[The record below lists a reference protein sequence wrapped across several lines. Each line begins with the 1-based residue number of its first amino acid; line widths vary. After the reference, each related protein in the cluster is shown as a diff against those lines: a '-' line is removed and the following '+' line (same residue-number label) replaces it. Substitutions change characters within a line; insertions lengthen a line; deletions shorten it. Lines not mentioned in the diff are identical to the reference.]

1 MNATAVAASALAL
14 SMLTACSQGTQE
26 NAGQEGQNVA
36 EANTANQAV
45 GNMAMEGNM
54 AMGGDM
60 SGMQGGNMAMM
71 NAAMAKMN
79 SGNVEKC
86 YGVAKA
92 GQNDCKAGPGTTCAG
107 TSKVDYQGNAWKLV
121 EKGTC
126 TKIKTPKGTGS
137 LQPIA

>member
-14 SMLTACSQGTQE
+14 SMLTACSKGTQE
-26 NAGQEGQNVA
+26 NAAQGGENVA
-36 EANTANQAV
+36 QANTASQS
-45 GNMAMEGNM
+45 MGNM
-54 AMGGDM
+54 AMGG
-60 SGMQGGNMAMM
+60 S
-71 NAAMAKMN
+71 AAAQQATMAKLET
-79 SGNVEKC
+79 GTVEKC

-107 TSKVDYQGNAWKLV
+107 TSKVDYQGNAFKLV
-121 EKGTC
+121 DKGTC